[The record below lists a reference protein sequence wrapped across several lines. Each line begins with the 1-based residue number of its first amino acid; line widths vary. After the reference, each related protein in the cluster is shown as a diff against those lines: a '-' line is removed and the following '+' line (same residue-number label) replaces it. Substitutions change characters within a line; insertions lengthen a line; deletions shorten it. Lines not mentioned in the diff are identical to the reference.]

1 MILFQKNRCKGSND
15 SHETT
20 NEMRRTIRD
29 IFFTHQAQTTARP
42 IGLEV
47 KKARGSYIID
57 KDNKK
62 YLDFVAGVS
71 ACTLGHSHPKVIRA
85 VRRQMRKYLHVMVY
99 GEFVQDEPVQLVKLL
114 ADHLP
119 EQLSCTYLTN
129 SGTEGI
135 EGALKL
141 AKRATGRQ
149 RIISANNAYH
159 GNTQGAMSVMGYEER
174 KRAYRPLIPGTS
186 FIQFNDVRDLEQIN
200 EQTAAVILETIQGG
214 AGFIVPTNDYMIAV
228 RERCDKVGALLILDE
243 IQPGMGRTGKLFAFE
258 HYNMIPDIF
267 VTGKG
272 LGGGFP
278 VGAFCASK
286 ELMNLLQDKPILGH
300 ITTFGGHPVIA
311 AACHAT
317 LKTLLQSNLI
327 TETLEKEQYIREQ
340 LQHRGIQ
347 EIRGK
352 GLMLAL
358 ILRTPEHA
366 QQLVKIALERGLLLF
381 FLLFEK
387 RAVRVTPPLTIS
399 KKEIKKGCDIILNI
413 LDEIC

>member
-1 MILFQKNRCKGSND
+1 
-15 SHETT
+15 
-20 NEMRRTIRD
+20 MRHTIRH
-29 IFFTHQAQTTARP
+29 IFFAHQAQTTSKP

-47 KKARGSYIID
+47 KKARGCYIID

-214 AGFIVPTNDYMIAV
+214 AGFIVPTNDYMKAV

-258 HYNMIPDIF
+258 HYNIIPDIF

-317 LKTLLQSNLI
+317 LKILLQSNLI

-381 FLLFEK
+381 FLLFEE

>member
-1 MILFQKNRCKGSND
+1 
-15 SHETT
+15 
-20 NEMRRTIRD
+20 MRHTIRH
-29 IFFTHQAQTTARP
+29 IFLAHQAQTTSKP

-47 KKARGSYIID
+47 KKARGCYIID

-214 AGFIVPTNDYMIAV
+214 AGFIVPTNDYMKAV

-317 LKTLLQSNLI
+317 LKILLQSNLI

-387 RAVRVTPPLTIS
+387 RAVRVTPPLIIS

>member
-1 MILFQKNRCKGSND
+1 MI
-15 SHETT
+15 
-20 NEMRRTIRD
+20 RTARD
-29 IFFTHQAQTTARP
+29 IFFAHQAQTTPKP

-99 GEFVQDEPVQLVKLL
+99 GEFVLDEPVQLVKLL
-114 ADHLP
+114 ADQLP
-119 EQLSCTYLTN
+119 EQLSCIYLTN

-186 FIQFNDVRDLEQIN
+186 YIQFNDIGDLEQIN
-200 EQTAAVILETIQGG
+200 ELTAAVILETIQGG
-214 AGFIVPTNDYMIAV
+214 AGFIVPTNDYMKAV

-278 VGAFCASK
+278 VGAFGASK
-286 ELMNLLQDKPILGH
+286 KLMNLLQDKPILGH

-327 TETLEKEQYIREQ
+327 AETIEKEQYIREQ
-340 LQHRGIQ
+340 LQHQGIK

-358 ILRTPEHA
+358 ILPTPELA

-399 KKEIKKGCDIILNI
+399 KKELKKGCDIIVNI

>member
-1 MILFQKNRCKGSND
+1 MSQ
-15 SHETT
+15 
-20 NEMRRTIRD
+20 TIRD
-29 IFFTHQAQTTARP
+29 FFFTHQAQTTAQP
-42 IGLEV
+42 IGLEI

-57 KDNKK
+57 KNNKK

-71 ACTLGHSHPKVIRA
+71 ACTLGHCHPKVIRA
-85 VRRQMRKYLHVMVY
+85 VRSQMRKYLHVMVY
-99 GEFVQDEPVQLVKLL
+99 GEFVQNEPVQLVKLL

-119 EQLSCTYLTN
+119 KKLSCTYLTN

-149 RIISANNAYH
+149 NIIAANNAYH

-186 FIQFNDVRDLEQIN
+186 YIQFNDFDDIEKIN
-200 EQTAAVILETIQGG
+200 TKTAAVILETVQGG
-214 AGFIVPTNDYMIAV
+214 AGFIVPSKDYMKAI
-228 RERCDKVGALLILDE
+228 REQCDKVGALLILDE

-258 HYNMIPDIF
+258 HFDIVPDIF

-278 VGAFCASK
+278 VGAFCSSK
-286 ELMNLLQDKPILGH
+286 ELMDLLQDKPILGH

-317 LKTLLQSNLI
+317 LQTLLKSDLMAQ
-327 TETLEKEQYIREQ
+327 TLEKERFIREY
-340 LQHRGIQ
+340 LQHKGIE

-352 GLMLAL
+352 GLMIAL
-358 ILRTPEHA
+358 IMTSEELAKE
-366 QQLVKIALERGLLLF
+366 LVRIALERGLLLF

-387 RAVRVTPPLTIS
+387 RAVRITPPLTIS
-399 KKEIKKGCDIILNI
+399 KKELKKGCDNILHI

>member
-1 MILFQKNRCKGSND
+1 MI
-15 SHETT
+15 
-20 NEMRRTIRD
+20 RTARD
-29 IFFTHQAQTTARP
+29 IFFAHQAQTTPKP

-99 GEFVQDEPVQLVKLL
+99 GEFIQDEPVQLVKLL

-174 KRAYRPLIPGTS
+174 KRA
-186 FIQFNDVRDLEQIN
+186 
-200 EQTAAVILETIQGG
+200 
-214 AGFIVPTNDYMIAV
+214 
-228 RERCDKVGALLILDE
+228 
-243 IQPGMGRTGKLFAFE
+243 
-258 HYNMIPDIF
+258 
-267 VTGKG
+267 
-272 LGGGFP
+272 
-278 VGAFCASK
+278 
-286 ELMNLLQDKPILGH
+286 
-300 ITTFGGHPVIA
+300 
-311 AACHAT
+311 
-317 LKTLLQSNLI
+317 
-327 TETLEKEQYIREQ
+327 
-340 LQHRGIQ
+340 
-347 EIRGK
+347 
-352 GLMLAL
+352 
-358 ILRTPEHA
+358 
-366 QQLVKIALERGLLLF
+366 
-381 FLLFEK
+381 
-387 RAVRVTPPLTIS
+387 
-399 KKEIKKGCDIILNI
+399 
-413 LDEIC
+413 

>member
-1 MILFQKNRCKGSND
+1 MI
-15 SHETT
+15 
-20 NEMRRTIRD
+20 RTARD
-29 IFFTHQAQTTARP
+29 IFFAHQAQTTPKP

-114 ADHLP
+114 ADQLP
-119 EQLSCTYLTN
+119 EQLSCIYLTN

-186 FIQFNDVRDLEQIN
+186 YIQFNDIGDLEQIN

-214 AGFIVPTNDYMIAV
+214 AGFIVPTNDYMKAV

-278 VGAFCASK
+278 VGAFGASK
-286 ELMNLLQDKPILGH
+286 KLMNLLQDKPILGH

-327 TETLEKEQYIREQ
+327 AKTLEKEQYIREQ
-340 LQHRGIQ
+340 LQHRGIK

-358 ILRTPEHA
+358 ILSTPELA

-399 KKEIKKGCDIILNI
+399 KKELKKGCDIIVNI

>member
-1 MILFQKNRCKGSND
+1 
-15 SHETT
+15 
-20 NEMRRTIRD
+20 MRHTIRH
-29 IFFTHQAQTTARP
+29 IFLAHQAQTTSKP

-47 KKARGSYIID
+47 KKARGCYIID

-114 ADHLP
+114 ADQLP
-119 EQLSCTYLTN
+119 EKLSCIYLTN

-214 AGFIVPTNDYMIAV
+214 AGFIVPTNDYMKAV

-286 ELMNLLQDKPILGH
+286 ELMNLFQDKPILGH

-317 LKTLLQSNLI
+317 LKILLQSNLI

>member
-1 MILFQKNRCKGSND
+1 MI
-15 SHETT
+15 
-20 NEMRRTIRD
+20 RTARD
-29 IFFTHQAQTTARP
+29 IFFAHQAQTTPKP

-114 ADHLP
+114 ADQLP
-119 EQLSCTYLTN
+119 EQLSCIYLTN

-186 FIQFNDVRDLEQIN
+186 YIQFNDIGDLEQIN
-200 EQTAAVILETIQGG
+200 ELTAAVILETIQGG
-214 AGFIVPTNDYMIAV
+214 AGFIVPTNDYMKAV

-278 VGAFCASK
+278 VGAFGASK
-286 ELMNLLQDKPILGH
+286 KLMNLLQNKPILGH

-327 TETLEKEQYIREQ
+327 AETIEKEQYIREQ
-340 LQHRGIQ
+340 LQHQGIK

-358 ILRTPEHA
+358 ILPTPELA

-399 KKEIKKGCDIILNI
+399 KKELKKGCDIIVNI